1 MYRDIFCIIVAVA
14 VVLVILILLCNIGY
28 MISCI
33 KSLGN
38 QIYKMETELSQCRK
52 EGTEMMEEIL
62 TLYDEVYDVRNDL
75 AYHPYFGNVKNGKKL
90 VDGINNTAIQQGSC
104 TLDSTNV
111 EDLGAKREKDK

>member
-14 VVLVILILLCNIGY
+14 VVLVILILLCIIGY

-38 QIYKMETELSQCRK
+38 QIDKMKTELSQCRK
-52 EGTEMMEEIL
+52 EDTEMMEEVL
-62 TLYDEVYDVRNDL
+62 TLYDEVYDMRNDL

-90 VDGINNTAIQQGSC
+90 GNEVGDTTLQQGSC

-111 EDLGAKREKDK
+111 KGLGDKCEKDK